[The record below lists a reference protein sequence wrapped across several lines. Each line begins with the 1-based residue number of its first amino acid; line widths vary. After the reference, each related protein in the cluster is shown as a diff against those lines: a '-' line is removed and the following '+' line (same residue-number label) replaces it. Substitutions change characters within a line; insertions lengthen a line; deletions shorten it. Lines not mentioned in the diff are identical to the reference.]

1 MVDNDA
7 NYLTAQRYLI
17 EHSGF
22 CVTGDSPFREV
33 PLRVKVV
40 GFFTLSYDIGPPDG
54 LWASR
59 AWNNLGVRTL
69 IPPHDSIFTRI
80 NWTTG
85 EWSTLKSIDWTQWFL
100 KEGRSLRG

>member
-40 GFFTLSYDIGPPDG
+40 GFFTLPTILDLLMDDGPAVHGTIWVPQPLLHVMTQSLLESIGP
-54 LWASR
+54 
-59 AWNNLGVRTL
+59 
-69 IPPHDSIFTRI
+69 
-80 NWTTG
+80 
-85 EWSTLKSIDWTQWFL
+85 
-100 KEGRSLRG
+100 